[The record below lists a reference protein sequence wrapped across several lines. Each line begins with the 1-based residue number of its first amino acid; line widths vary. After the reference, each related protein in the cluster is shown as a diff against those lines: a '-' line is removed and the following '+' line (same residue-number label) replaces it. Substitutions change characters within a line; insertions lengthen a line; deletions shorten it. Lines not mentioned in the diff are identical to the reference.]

1 MIRLSLAAAASAL
14 VLAACATQAPP
25 SDGPAPAVVVPSQY
39 ELGLSTAT
47 ELQTAGNVPAA
58 IQRLMQLAGDPE
70 LTSEQKADVLYEL
83 GVLSMSPTGYDL
95 PGAVG
100 YFDEVIA
107 NHPNT
112 DAARRAKAKLPEARA
127 QLEAMNAVLASAD
140 ATHTERFNAL
150 MKLGRHL
157 DAIDLMT
164 QYDIQPDNEVK
175 LAMYQI
181 GYLCDETGLTGQT
194 YTVAD
199 RDGTSRRLRFCDY
212 GK

>member
-1 MIRLSLAAAASAL
+1 MIRLSLAAVASAL
-14 VLAACATQAPP
+14 VLAACATQAPAT
-25 SDGPAPAVVVPSQY
+25 DEPAPVVVPSQY
-39 ELGLSTAT
+39 ELGMNTAT
-47 ELQTAGNVPAA
+47 ELQTAGNVPTA

-70 LTSEQKADVLYEL
+70 LTSEQKSDVLYEL

-127 QLEAMNAVLASAD
+127 QVEALNGVLASST
-140 ATHTERFNAL
+140 ATNTERFNAL

-164 QYDIQPDNEVK
+164 QYNLEPDNEVK

-181 GYLCDETGLTGQT
+181 GYLCDESGLTGQT

-199 RDGTSRRLRFCDY
+199 RDGTTRKLRFCDF

>member
-1 MIRLSLAAAASAL
+1 MIRLSLAAVASAL

-25 SDGPAPAVVVPSQY
+25 SDEAATVVVVPSQY
-39 ELGLSTAT
+39 ELGMSTAA
-47 ELQTAGNVPAA
+47 ELQAAGNVPAA
-58 IQRLMQLAGDPE
+58 IQRLMQLAGDTGITPA
-70 LTSEQKADVLYEL
+70 QKADVLYEL

-112 DAARRAKAKLPEARA
+112 DAGRRARAKLPEARA
-127 QLEAMNAVLASAD
+127 QMEALNAVLASVD
-140 ATHTERFNAL
+140 STQTERFNAL

-181 GYLCDETGLTGQT
+181 GYLCDESGLTGQT

-199 RDGTSRRLRFCDY
+199 RDGTTRRLRFCDY